1 LSASSFRDRQ
11 AQGLPPHLSFP
22 HDLSSR
28 CAPSG
33 AARAPEARRRAADRL
48 LAGIRPPP
56 VAKGAVGAEIRLE
69 RPVAMPRSAMNK
81 EALLEQVMRHL
92 RFAQGTPVLPTAPAG
107 WLRALAAVCRGELA
121 SRWSETQREDF
132 AHRARRINY
141 LSMEFLMGRALAN
154 ALDALDL
161 LPAAKEGVGGD
172 RALADLFEHESD
184 AALGNGGLGR
194 LAACFLD
201 SMATLGMPAFGYGMR
216 YQFGMFRQAIR
227 DGRQV
232 EQPDAWLAA
241 GDHWCIARPEVRY
254 PVGFGGR
261 VEGPREARR
270 WLPAEAVE
278 ADAFDF
284 IVPGHGTH
292 RVATLRLWQAR
303 AIESLDFAA
312 FSRGEFHAAAA
323 PRARAEA
330 INWVL
335 YPDDSTLAGRELRLK
350 QEFLLVSASL
360 QDIVARHYAEHGRLD
375 NLADYAAIHLNDT
388 HPALSPPELMRI
400 LVDER
405 GMAWAQAWEQCGRIF
420 SYTNHT
426 LMPEALETWPVA
438 MLEHLLPRHLEIIY
452 EINHRFLVL
461 LSSRFGDDPGL
472 QARASLIEENGERRV
487 KMAPLS
493 IVASHR
499 VNGVSKL
506 HSELMVQ
513 TIFAD
518 YARIDPGRFTNVT
531 NGVTPRRWLALANRP
546 LAAVLDGCIGSRWRM
561 DLDMLREF
569 VRFESDAAVRDAVRA
584 AKRENKVKLAQRLAR
599 DLAIRID
606 PASLFDVQVKR
617 MHEYKRQLL
626 NLLRVIADYLDIVA
640 GRGGERPPRTVIFG
654 GKAATA
660 YHAAK
665 AVIQL
670 IHDVARTVNGDPRVG
685 DRLKLVFVP
694 NYGVSAAERIIPA
707 ADLSE
712 QISTAGTEASGTGNM
727 KFALNGALTI
737 GTWDG
742 ANIEIAQTVG
752 DGNIFIFGLRAED
765 IAQRRALGYQPR
777 LHVEENPRLAAVLE
791 AVAGGL
797 FSPEEPQRYR
807 GLVDSLLD
815 VDHYFVLADFAD
827 YLAAQQ
833 RVDRAFAEPQQW
845 TRMAIHNIAAMGQF
859 SSDRTVREYA
869 RNIWNIAV

>member
-1 LSASSFRDRQ
+1 
-11 AQGLPPHLSFP
+11 
-22 HDLSSR
+22 
-28 CAPSG
+28 
-33 AARAPEARRRAADRL
+33 
-48 LAGIRPPP
+48 
-56 VAKGAVGAEIRLE
+56 
-69 RPVAMPRSAMNK
+69 MPRSAMNK
-81 EALLEQVMRHL
+81 EILLDQVMRHL
-92 RFAQGTPVLPTAPAG
+92 RFAQGTPVLPASGAG

-121 SRWSETQREDF
+121 SRWSESQREDF
-132 AHRARRINY
+132 ANRARRINY
-141 LSMEFLMGRALAN
+141 LSMEFLMGRALGN

-161 LPAAKEGVGGD
+161 LPAAQEGVGGEH
-172 RALADLFEHESD
+172 ALADLFEHESD

-201 SMATLGMPAFGYGMR
+201 SMATLGIPAFGYGMR

-232 EQPDAWLAA
+232 EQPDAWLQA

-261 VEGPREARR
+261 VEGPPLARR

-360 QDIVARHYAEHGRLD
+360 QDIVARHLAEHGRLD
-375 NLADYAAIHLNDT
+375 NLADHAAVHLNDT
-388 HPALSPPELMRI
+388 HPALSLPELMRI

-405 GMAWAQAWEQCGRIF
+405 QMTWAQAWVQCERIF

-426 LMPEALETWPVA
+426 LMPEALETWPVS
-438 MLEHLLPRHLEIIY
+438 MLEHLLPRHLEIIF
-452 EINHRFLVL
+452 EINHRFLQQVRE
-461 LSSRFGDDPGL
+461 RFGDDYGL
-472 QARASLIEENGERRV
+472 LARASLIEENGGRKV

-493 IVASHR
+493 IVGSHR
-499 VNGVSKL
+499 VNGVSQL
-506 HSELMVQ
+506 HSHLMVQ

-518 YARIDPGRFTNVT
+518 YARVFPGRFTNVT

-546 LAAVLDGCIGSRWRM
+546 LSAVIDNCIGPRWRL
-561 DLDMLREF
+561 DLDLLREF
-569 VRFESDAAVRDAVRA
+569 VRFEADAGVRAAVLA
-584 AKRENKVKLAQRLAR
+584 AKRENKVRLAQRIGR
-599 DLAIRID
+599 DLGIAVD

-617 MHEYKRQLL
+617 IHEYKRQLL
-626 NLLRVIADYLDIVA
+626 NVLRVIADYLAIIAAPEV
-640 GRGGERPPRTVIFG
+640 ERVPRTVIFG
-654 GKAATA
+654 GKAASA
-660 YHAAK
+660 YVAAK
-665 AVIQL
+665 TVIQL
-670 IHDVARTVNGDPRVG
+670 IHDVARRVNADPRVG
-685 DRLKLVFVP
+685 DRLKVIFLP
-694 NYGVSAAERIIPA
+694 NYGVSVAERVIPA

-742 ANIEIAQTVG
+742 ANIEIAQAVG
-752 DGNIFIFGLRAED
+752 EANIVVFGLRAEE
-765 IAQRRALGYQPR
+765 ISQRRALGYRPR
-777 LHVEENPRLAAVLE
+777 SIYEANAQLKAVID
-791 AVAGGL
+791 AVAEGR
-797 FSPEEPQRYR
+797 FAPEEPHRYWA
-807 GLVDSLLD
+807 LVDTLLNAD
-815 VDHYFVLADFAD
+815 PYFVLADFAD
-827 YLAAQQ
+827 YLEAQQ
-833 RVDRAFAEPQQW
+833 RVDLAFADPRQW
-845 TRMAIHNIAAMGQF
+845 ATMAIHNIAAMGQF

-869 RNIWNIAV
+869 RNIWNIAT

>member
-1 LSASSFRDRQ
+1 
-11 AQGLPPHLSFP
+11 
-22 HDLSSR
+22 
-28 CAPSG
+28 
-33 AARAPEARRRAADRL
+33 
-48 LAGIRPPP
+48 
-56 VAKGAVGAEIRLE
+56 
-69 RPVAMPRSAMNK
+69 MPRSPMNK

-92 RFAQGTPVLPTAPAG
+92 RFAQGTPVLPTAASG

-121 SRWSETQREDF
+121 NRWSETQREDF
-132 AHRARRINY
+132 ACRARRVNY
-141 LSMEFLMGRALAN
+141 MSMEFLMGRALGN
-154 ALDALDL
+154 ALDALGL
-161 LPAAKEGVGGD
+161 VPAAREGVGGD
-172 RALADLFEHESD
+172 KALAELFEHESD

-201 SMATLGMPAFGYGMR
+201 SMATLGVPAFGYGMR

-232 EQPDAWLAA
+232 EQPDAWLQA
-241 GDHWCIARPEVRY
+241 GDHWCIARPDVRY

-261 VEGPREARR
+261 VEGPPQARR

-303 AIESLDFAA
+303 AVESLDFAA
-312 FSRGEFHAAAA
+312 FSRGEFHAAAG

-360 QDIVARHYAEHGRLD
+360 QDIVARHLAEHGRLD
-375 NLADYAAIHLNDT
+375 NLADHAAIHLNDT
-388 HPALSPPELMRI
+388 HPALSLPEMMRI

-405 GMAWAQAWEQCGRIF
+405 GLPWARAWAQCERIF

-452 EINHRFLVL
+452 EINHRFLL
-461 LSSRFGDDPGL
+461 LVRERFGDDPDL
-472 QARASLIEENGERRV
+472 QARASLIQENGERRV
-487 KMAPLS
+487 RMAPLS
-493 IVASHR
+493 IVGSHR
-499 VNGVSKL
+499 VNGVSQL
-506 HSELMVQ
+506 HSDLMVQ

-518 YARIDPGRFTNVT
+518 YARIFPGRFTNVT

-546 LAAVLDGCIGSRWRM
+546 LSSVLDECIGRNWRL
-561 DLDMLREF
+561 DLDLLGEF
-569 VRFESDAAVRDAVRA
+569 VRFEADAAVRESVLT
-584 AKRENKVKLAQRLAR
+584 AKRENKERLAARLGR
-599 DLAIRID
+599 DLGLTID

-626 NLLRVIADYLDIVA
+626 NVLRVIADYLDIVA
-640 GRGGERPPRTVIFG
+640 EPQKQRVPRTVIFG

-660 YHAAK
+660 YAAAK
-665 AVIQL
+665 SVIHL
-670 IHDVARTVNGDPRVG
+670 IHDVARVVNSDPRAIG
-685 DRLKLVFVP
+685 QLKVVFVP
-694 NYGVSAAERIIPA
+694 NYGVSVAERVIPA

-742 ANIEIAQTVG
+742 ANIEIAQAVG
-752 DGNIFIFGLRAED
+752 EPNIFIFGLRAEEID
-765 IAQRRALGYQPR
+765 ERRALGYLPR
-777 LHVEENPRLAAVLE
+777 MHYDENPQLKAVLD
-791 AVAGGL
+791 AVAEGR
-797 FSPEEPQRYR
+797 FSPDEPHRYW
-807 GLVDSLLD
+807 GLVDSLLN

-827 YLAAQQ
+827 YVQAQR
-833 RVDRAFAEPQQW
+833 RVDSAFADPQQW
-845 TRMAIHNIAAMGQF
+845 ARMAIRNIAAMGEF

-869 RNIWNIAV
+869 RRIWSIEV

>member
-1 LSASSFRDRQ
+1 
-11 AQGLPPHLSFP
+11 
-22 HDLSSR
+22 
-28 CAPSG
+28 
-33 AARAPEARRRAADRL
+33 
-48 LAGIRPPP
+48 
-56 VAKGAVGAEIRLE
+56 
-69 RPVAMPRSAMNK
+69 MPRSAMNK
-81 EALLEQVMRHL
+81 EILLDQVMRHL
-92 RFAQGTPVLPTAPAG
+92 RFAQGTPVLPASGAG

-121 SRWSETQREDF
+121 SRWSESQREDF

-141 LSMEFLMGRALAN
+141 LSMEFLMGRALGN

-161 LPAAKEGVGGD
+161 LPAAQEGVGGEH
-172 RALADLFEHESD
+172 ALADLFEHESD

-201 SMATLGMPAFGYGMR
+201 SMATLGIPAFGYGMR

-232 EQPDAWLAA
+232 EQPDAWLQA

-261 VEGPREARR
+261 VEGPPLARR

-360 QDIVARHYAEHGRLD
+360 QDIVARHLAEHGRLD
-375 NLADYAAIHLNDT
+375 NLADHAAVHLNDT
-388 HPALSPPELMRI
+388 HPALSLPELMRI

-405 GMAWAQAWEQCGRIF
+405 QMTWAQAWVQCERIF

-426 LMPEALETWPVA
+426 LMPEALETWPVS
-438 MLEHLLPRHLEIIY
+438 MLEHLLPRHLEIIF
-452 EINHRFLVL
+452 EINHRFLQQVRE
-461 LSSRFGDDPGL
+461 RFGDDYGL
-472 QARASLIEENGERRV
+472 LARASLIEENGGRKV

-493 IVASHR
+493 IVGSHR
-499 VNGVSKL
+499 VNGVSQL
-506 HSELMVQ
+506 HSHLMVQ

-518 YARIDPGRFTNVT
+518 YARVFPGRFTNVT

-546 LAAVLDGCIGSRWRM
+546 LSAVIDDCIGPRWRL
-561 DLDMLREF
+561 DLDLLREF
-569 VRFESDAAVRDAVRA
+569 VRVEADAGVRAAVLA
-584 AKRENKVKLAQRLAR
+584 AKRENKVRLAQRIGR
-599 DLAIRID
+599 DLGIAVD
-606 PASLFDVQVKR
+606 PASLFDVQIKR
-617 MHEYKRQLL
+617 IHEYKRQLL
-626 NLLRVIADYLDIVA
+626 NVLRVIADYLAIIAAPEV
-640 GRGGERPPRTVIFG
+640 ERVPRTVIFG
-654 GKAATA
+654 GEAASA
-660 YHAAK
+660 YVAAK

-670 IHDVARTVNGDPRVG
+670 IHDVARRVNADPRVG
-685 DRLKLVFVP
+685 DRLKVIFLP
-694 NYGVSAAERIIPA
+694 NYGVSVAERVIPA

-742 ANIEIAQTVG
+742 ANIEIAQAVG
-752 DGNIFIFGLRAED
+752 EANIVVFGLRAEE
-765 IAQRRALGYQPR
+765 ISQRRALGYRPR
-777 LHVEENPRLAAVLE
+777 SIYEANAQLKAVID
-791 AVAGGL
+791 AVAEGR
-797 FSPEEPQRYR
+797 FAPEEPHRYWA
-807 GLVDSLLD
+807 LVDTLLNAD
-815 VDHYFVLADFAD
+815 PYFVLADFAD
-827 YLAAQQ
+827 YLEAQQ
-833 RVDRAFAEPQQW
+833 RVDLAFADPRQW
-845 TRMAIHNIAAMGQF
+845 ATMAIHNIAAMGQF

-869 RNIWNIAV
+869 RNIWNIAT

>member
-1 LSASSFRDRQ
+1 
-11 AQGLPPHLSFP
+11 
-22 HDLSSR
+22 
-28 CAPSG
+28 
-33 AARAPEARRRAADRL
+33 
-48 LAGIRPPP
+48 
-56 VAKGAVGAEIRLE
+56 
-69 RPVAMPRSAMNK
+69 MNK

-92 RFAQGTPVLPTAPAG
+92 RFAQGTSALPTASVG

-132 AHRARRINY
+132 ARRARRVNY
-141 LSMEFLMGRALAN
+141 LSMEFLMGRALGN

-161 LPAAKEGVGGD
+161 VPAAQEGVGGD

-201 SMATLGMPAFGYGMR
+201 SMATLGVPAFGYGMR

-232 EQPDAWLAA
+232 EQPDAWLQS
-241 GDHWCIARPEVRY
+241 GDHWFIARPDIRY

-261 VEGPREARR
+261 VEGPPQARR

-278 ADAFDF
+278 ADAYDF
-284 IVPGHGTH
+284 VVPGHGTH
-292 RVATLRLWQAR
+292 RVATLRLWQAQ

-335 YPDDSTLAGRELRLK
+335 YPDDSTQAGRELRLK

-360 QDIVARHYAEHGRLD
+360 QDIVARHLAEHGRLD
-375 NLADYAAIHLNDT
+375 NLADHAAIHLNDT
-388 HPALSPPELMRI
+388 HPALSLPEMMRI

-405 GMAWAQAWEQCGRIF
+405 GMTWAQAWAQCERIF

-438 MLEHLLPRHLEIIY
+438 MLERLLPRHLEIIY
-452 EINHRFLVL
+452 GINERFLEQL
-461 LSSRFGDDPGL
+461 RERFGDDPGL
-472 QARASLIEENGERRV
+472 QARASLIQENGDRRV
-487 KMAPLS
+487 RMAPLS
-493 IVASHR
+493 IVGSHR
-499 VNGVSKL
+499 VNGVSQL
-506 HSELMVQ
+506 HSNLMVQ

-518 YARIDPGRFTNVT
+518 YARIFPGRFTNVT

-546 LAAVLDGCIGSRWRM
+546 LSSVLDGCIGRRWRL
-561 DLDMLREF
+561 DLDLLREF
-569 VRFESDAAVRDAVRA
+569 VRFEADSSVREAVLA
-584 AKRENKVKLAQRLAR
+584 AKRENKVRLAQRLRR
-599 DLAIRID
+599 DLDIAVD

-626 NLLRVIADYLDIVA
+626 NVLRVIADYLDIVA
-640 GRGGERPPRTVIFG
+640 EPDKPRVPRTVIFG

-660 YHAAK
+660 YVAAK
-665 AVIQL
+665 SVIHL
-670 IHDVARTVNGDPRVG
+670 IHDVARMVNADSRVA
-685 DRLKLVFVP
+685 DRLKVVFVP
-694 NYGVSAAERIIPA
+694 NYGVSVAERVIPA

-727 KFALNGALTI
+727 KFALNGALTL

-742 ANIEIAQTVG
+742 ANIEIAHAVG
-752 DGNIFIFGLRAED
+752 DPNIFIFGLRAEE
-765 IAQRRALGYQPR
+765 IVERRALGYLPR
-777 LHVEENPRLAAVLE
+777 LLYDENPRLKAVID
-791 AVAGGL
+791 AVAEGR
-797 FSPEEPQRYR
+797 FSPEEPHRYW
-807 GLVDSLLD
+807 GLVDSLLN

-827 YLAAQQ
+827 YLRAQME
-833 RVDRAFAEPQQW
+833 VDRAFADPQQW
-845 TRMAIHNIAAMGQF
+845 ARMAIHNIAAMGQF

-869 RNIWNIAV
+869 RNIWGIGA